1 MRLYLK
7 RAIQDIRQNRF
18 LNAVTI
24 ITIALS
30 ILIVSSFALFFIN
43 TSDLMNTWR
52 EGVRIMVYLMPA
64 TPAAEI
70 PGLQKK
76 MLGMYGVHEVRFIS
90 RDDALKQLRGQMRRQ
105 SALLE
110 NLKEN
115 PLPDGF
121 EVRMIDASR
130 NWEKIEKLAVQIE
143 DLPQV
148 EEVEYGRKWLGRFTN
163 IFNLFTLAGYGLG
176 ALFFVAAVFFVANTI
191 RLVLYTRRDEIE
203 IMRLVGAEDQF
214 IKIPFYIEGIIQGA
228 LGGIIGLLLLFIV
241 FLAIS
246 SNVAQDFTAGPF
258 QIRFLPLH
266 ILFSI
271 ISSSMIVG
279 WLGCLV
285 SLKQF
290 LKP

>member
-7 RAIQDIRQNRF
+7 RAVQDIRQNRF

-76 MLGMYGVHEVRFIS
+76 ILGMYGVQEVQFIS
-90 RDDALKQLRGQMRRQ
+90 RDEALNQLKGQMQRQ

-130 NWEKIEKLAVQIE
+130 DWEKIEKLAVRIE

-148 EEVEYGRKWLGRFTN
+148 EEVEYGRKWLGRFSN

-203 IMRLVGAEDQF
+203 IMRLVGAEDRF
-214 IKIPFYIEGIIQGA
+214 IKTPFYIEGLIQGA

-241 FLAIS
+241 FLTIS
-246 SNVAQDFTAGPF
+246 SNVAQDFTAGSF

-271 ISSSMIVG
+271 IFSSMIVG
-279 WLGCLV
+279 WLGCFV

-290 LKP
+290 LRP